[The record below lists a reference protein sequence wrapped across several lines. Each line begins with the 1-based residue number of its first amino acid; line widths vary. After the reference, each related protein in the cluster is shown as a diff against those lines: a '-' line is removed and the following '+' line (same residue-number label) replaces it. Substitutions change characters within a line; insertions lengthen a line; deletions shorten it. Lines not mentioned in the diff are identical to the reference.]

1 MAGANLSSCLP
12 QLPAD
17 ADALVPMTYKKTIVQ
32 RRLCIY
38 EPADI
43 AQTKMHSLSAF
54 QPARVKLK
62 AACCFMAQAAVGSW
76 TDLEAT

>member
-12 QLPAD
+12 QLAAD
-17 ADALVPMTYKKTIVQ
+17 ADALVPMKCKKKIVE

-54 QPARVKLK
+54 RPARLKLK
-62 AACCFMAQAAVGSW
+62 AACFFTAQAAVGS
-76 TDLEAT
+76 